1 MGGAETERS
10 AWLPFLLIEG
20 FSGNCLSKP
29 VEMSNIVIANMVK
42 PLPSPGFE
50 LTERV
55 HRYSPRRRRYQ
66 SASSRPGEV
75 AQSRDPNVP
84 INAKLVLEAKYQ
96 NERKWFGPSR
106 LTKSMAEMRRALA
119 ALRQMCWTYESTELD
134 GEARDRMIRRW
145 SVISAAKY
153 ARWRYPTLDSLLE
166 EGLREEYE
174 LSKRISCGRPP
185 YHSFNLS

>member
-1 MGGAETERS
+1 M
-10 AWLPFLLIEG
+10 EG
-20 FSGNCLSKP
+20 FSGSCLSRP
-29 VEMSNIVIANMVK
+29 VEISNIVMANSVK

-55 HRYSPRRRRYQ
+55 HLYSPKRLRYQ
-66 SASSRPGEV
+66 SASSRPGDV
-75 AQSRDPNVP
+75 AQRRDPNVP

-96 NERKWFGPSR
+96 NERKWLGPSL

-119 ALRQMCWTYESTELD
+119 ALRQMCCTYESTELD
-134 GEARDRMIRRW
+134 GEANDRMIRLW

-153 ARWRYPTLDSLLE
+153 ARWRYPILDNLFD

-174 LSKRISCGRPP
+174 ESRRINC
-185 YHSFNLS
+185 